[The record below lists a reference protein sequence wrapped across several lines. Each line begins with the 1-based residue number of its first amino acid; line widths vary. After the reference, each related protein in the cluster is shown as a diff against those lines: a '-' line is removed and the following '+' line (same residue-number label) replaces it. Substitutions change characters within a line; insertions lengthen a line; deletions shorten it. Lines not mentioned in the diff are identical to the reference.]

1 VKYAWLV
8 VVVCAC
14 GKGGG
19 DKPGSAPAVAPS
31 SAPAKKGVT
40 GSVTLSG
47 ALAGTFTWKDD
58 LAINSCGWV
67 DTEQVK
73 TGALDV
79 TMTDGKDTFI
89 SVGGKLVDGKFTTN
103 LGSAKIH
110 LPHASLLTGNT
121 GITMTGTYSGDK
133 STVAVTFQHSV
144 VTGDDQS
151 VTIDGHLDAR
161 CND

>member
-1 VKYAWLV
+1 MKYAWL

-19 DKPGSAPAVAPS
+19 DKPGSAPAAAPS

-47 ALAGTFTWKDD
+47 ALSGTFTWKDD
-58 LAINSCGWV
+58 LAINACGWV
-67 DTEQVK
+67 ETDQVK
-73 TGALDV
+73 TGNLDV

-89 SVGGKLVDGKFTTN
+89 SVGGKLVDGKLTTN
-103 LGSAKIH
+103 LTSGKIH
-110 LPHASLLTGNT
+110 LPHAGQLTGNT
-121 GITMTGTYSGDK
+121 GITMTGTYSGDN
-133 STVAVTFQHSV
+133 STVAVTFQHAV

-161 CND
+161 CNY